1 MPQLDIYMY
10 FSQVFW
16 LLVIFTTFYILV
28 LNNILPIISRVLKLR
43 RKRTS
48 SEGSSILSEEHKAVM
63 TTISYV
69 LETSLK
75 DSTTFIS
82 NVRTS
87 SLSWLEVS
95 LEEANEKTLLGLNK
109 NYLRNIGELKGQS
122 LIITDLIKKRD
133 DNLFINSFINS
144 TVNR

>member
-1 MPQLDIYMY
+1 MY